1 MLLYAVT
8 IFVSAFLLFLVQP
21 LIAKQILPWFG
32 GSSAVWTTCL
42 VFFQSVLL
50 AGYAYTDWTT
60 RRLAPR
66 TQAWLH
72 IALLVASLAV
82 LPIVA
87 DAAWKPAGEEDPAL
101 RILGLLLVTI
111 GLPYLLLST
120 TGPLVQAWFARTFSN
135 AVPYRLFALSNLAS
149 MLALLAYPVA
159 LEPWIN
165 TSAQAWGWSGGY
177 FVFVLLCSAAAL
189 YGLRTGTP
197 LAEIAPGPAPAS
209 SGAVDGGTAHP
220 ATADAAPGWA
230 ALLMWLTLSAMGS
243 MLLLALSNHM
253 TQNIASVPFLWIV
266 PLVLYLLT
274 FILCFDSQGWY
285 RRTEILLMGAVI
297 LCVMAWGL
305 HSNEITLNIKVAI
318 PLYSMGLFILC
329 MFCHGELTLLK
340 PSPRYLTTFYLMIS
354 LGGALGG
361 LTVGVV
367 APHLF
372 SGYWELGIAFTLV
385 ALLAL
390 IRLRRSP
397 IYVLVLAAGVLVF
410 TGAQAVIY
418 VQEKLADALVIKRNF
433 YGVVRVKDYGDPKT
447 NPEATRS
454 LVHGVILHGEQ
465 LLDPARRNDLTSYYG
480 KHSGVGLAIDNSGEG
495 PRHVGVIGL
504 GVGTLAAYGRP
515 GDRYRMYEINP
526 QVVDLAWYWFS
537 YLQDSKAKV
546 DVVLGDARL
555 QLEREQ
561 PQAFDVLVVDAFSSD
576 SIPAHLLTLQA
587 MQVYLRHMKPD
598 GVIAFHLT
606 NRFLDLPPV
615 VRRIADELGLKSM
628 IVSDEPTERGDR
640 FMSSSDWV
648 LVSRS
653 DRMFQREAVKKV
665 AQEVESRPKWR
676 LWTDD
681 FNNLFQILK

>member
-1 MLLYAVT
+1 MYLYAAT
-8 IFVSAFLLFLVQP
+8 IFFSAFLLFLVQP

-60 RRLAPR
+60 RRLAPKK
-66 TQAWLH
+66 QAWLH
-72 IALLVASLAV
+72 IGLLVASLAV
-82 LPIVA
+82 LPILA
-87 DAAWKPAGEEDPAL
+87 DASWKPSGNEDPAL

-149 MLALLAYPVA
+149 MLALLSYPVA
-159 LEPWIN
+159 IEPWVN
-165 TSAQAWGWSGGY
+165 TFAQSWGWSAGY
-177 FVFVLLCSAAAL
+177 FVFVVLCSTAAVFGLRSSTVPIDVAPSRVAPVPPPASDMAAAAIQPPTW
-189 YGLRTGTP
+189 G
-197 LAEIAPGPAPAS
+197 
-209 SGAVDGGTAHP
+209 
-220 ATADAAPGWA
+220 
-230 ALLMWLTLSAMGS
+230 ALLMWLSLSAMGS
-243 MLLLALSNHM
+243 VLLLTLTSHI

-266 PLVLYLLT
+266 PLSLYLLT

-285 RRTEILLMGAVI
+285 RRVPLMLLGGAL

-305 HSNEITLNIKVAI
+305 HSNEVTLSIKFAI
-318 PLYSMGLFILC
+318 PLYCAGLFVLC
-329 MFCHGELTLLK
+329 MFCHGELTLIK
-340 PSPRYLTTFYLMIS
+340 PAPRYLTTFYLMIS

-361 LTVGVV
+361 LSVGVI
-367 APHLF
+367 APHVF
-372 SGYWELGIAFTLV
+372 SGYWELGIGFVLV

-390 IRLRRSP
+390 IRVRKAP
-397 IYVLVLAAGVLVF
+397 VYGLVVAVGVLVF
-410 TGAQAVIY
+410 TGVQAGIY
-418 VQEKLADALVIKRNF
+418 VKEKLADSLSIQRNF

-447 NPEATRS
+447 DPDAVRS

-465 LLDPARRNDLTSYYG
+465 RLDPARRMEPTSYYG
-480 KHSGVGLAIDNSGEG
+480 PASGIGLAIASSPED

-504 GVGTLAAYGRP
+504 GTGTLATYGRP

-526 QVVDLAWYWFS
+526 QVVDIAWYWFS
-537 YLQDSKAKV
+537 FLQDSKAKI

-555 QLEREQ
+555 QLEREP
-561 PQAFDVLVVDAFSSD
+561 PQGFDVLAIDAFSSD
-576 SIPAHLLTLQA
+576 SIPTHLITKQA
-587 MQVYLRHMKPD
+587 MEVYLRHMKPD
-598 GVIAFHLT
+598 GVIAFHIT

-615 VRRIADELGLKSM
+615 VRRIADELGLKAVL
-628 IVSDEPTERGDR
+628 VSDEPDDRQDR
-640 FMSSSDWV
+640 FLSSSDWV

-653 DRMFQREAVKKV
+653 DAALGKAAIK
-665 AQEVESRPKWR
+665 AAALPVESKPQWR
-676 LWTDD
+676 VWTDD

>member
-1 MLLYAVT
+1 MYLYAVT
-8 IFVSAFLLFLVQP
+8 IFFSAFLLFLVQP

-60 RRLAPR
+60 RRLAPKK
-66 TQAWLH
+66 QAWLH
-72 IALLVASLAV
+72 VGLLVASLAV
-82 LPIVA
+82 LPIIA
-87 DAAWKPAGEEDPAL
+87 DVSWKPSGDEDPAL
-101 RILGLLLVTI
+101 RILGLLLATI

-149 MLALLAYPVA
+149 MLALLSYPVA
-159 LEPWIN
+159 IEPWVN
-165 TSAQAWGWSGGY
+165 TVAQSWGWSAGY
-177 FVFVLLCSAAAL
+177 AVFVLLCAAAAM
-189 YGLRTGTP
+189 YGLKTSTVPVDLPPSRVVAEGTD
-197 LAEIAPGPAPAS
+197 AS
-209 SGAVDGGTAHP
+209 ALPPTRG
-220 ATADAAPGWA
+220 
-230 ALLMWLTLSAMGS
+230 ALLMWLSLSAMGS
-243 MLLLALSNHM
+243 VLLLALTSHM

-266 PLVLYLLT
+266 PLSLYLLT

-285 RRTEILLMGAVI
+285 RRTPLMLVGAAL

-305 HSNEITLNIKVAI
+305 HSNEVTLNIKLAI
-318 PLYSMGLFILC
+318 PLYCAGLFVLC

-361 LTVGVV
+361 LFVGVL
-367 APHLF
+367 APHAF
-372 SGYWELGIAFTLV
+372 NGYWELGIAFVLV

-390 IRLRRSP
+390 IRVRKAPL
-397 IYVLVLAAGVLVF
+397 YALVIAVGVLVF
-410 TGAQAVIY
+410 TGVQSGIY
-418 VQEKLADALVIKRNF
+418 VKEKLADSLSIQRNF

-447 NPEATRS
+447 DPEAVRS

-465 LLDPARRNDLTSYYG
+465 RLDPARKMDPTSYYG
-480 KHSGVGLAIDNSGEG
+480 PASGIGLAIANSPEG

-504 GVGTLAAYGRP
+504 GTGTLATYGRP

-526 QVVDLAWYWFS
+526 QVVNIAWYWFS
-537 YLQDSKAKV
+537 FLQDSKAKV

-555 QLEREQ
+555 QLEREA
-561 PQAFDVLVVDAFSSD
+561 PQAFDVLAIDAFSSD
-576 SIPAHLLTLQA
+576 SIPTHLITKEA
-587 MQVYLRHMKPD
+587 MEVYLRHLKPD
-598 GVIAFHLT
+598 GVIAFHVT

-628 IVSDEPTERGDR
+628 IVSDEPSDRQDR
-640 FMSSSDWV
+640 FLSSSDWV

-653 DRMFQREAVKKV
+653 DAMLQTAAIKAV
-665 AQEVESRPKWR
+665 ARPVDSKPQWR

>member
-1 MLLYAVT
+1 MRLYAVT

-66 TQAWLH
+66 RQVYLH
-72 IALLVASLAV
+72 IGLLVASLAV
-82 LPIVA
+82 LTQLIGI
-87 DAAWKPAGEEDPAL
+87 DAWKPAGDEDPVL

-120 TGPLVQAWFARTFSN
+120 TGPLVQAWFARTFTN

-149 MLALLAYPVA
+149 MLALLSYPIA
-159 LEPWIN
+159 IEPWVN
-165 TSAQAWGWSGGY
+165 TVAQSWGWSVGY
-177 FVFVLLCSAAAL
+177 LAFVVLCSVAAV
-189 YGLRTGTP
+189 YGLRSSSVP
-197 LAEIAPGPAPAS
+197 VDVAPTRYAPAGS
-209 SGAVDGGTAHP
+209 DAP
-220 ATADAAPGWA
+220 ADAPPTWST
-230 ALLMWLTLSAMGS
+230 LLMWLSLAATGS
-243 MLLLALSNHM
+243 LLLLALTNHI

-266 PLVLYLLT
+266 PLSLYLLT

-285 RRTEILLMGAVI
+285 RRTTLLLLGAAL
-297 LCVMAWGL
+297 LCAMAWGL
-305 HSNEITLNIKVAI
+305 HSNEVTLNIKIAI
-318 PLYSMGLFILC
+318 PLYCTGLFVLC

-361 LTVGVV
+361 LLVGVL
-367 APHLF
+367 APYLF
-372 SGYWELGIAFTLV
+372 NGYWELGIGFTLV

-390 IRLRRSP
+390 VRLRRAP
-397 IYVLVLAAGVLVF
+397 IYVLVIAVGVLGF
-410 TGAQAVIY
+410 TGVQSGIY
-418 VQEKLADALVIKRNF
+418 VKEKLDDALMIQRNF
-433 YGVVRVKDYGDPKT
+433 YGVVRVKDFGDPAT
-447 NPEATRS
+447 DAEAVRS

-465 LLDPARRNDLTSYYG
+465 RLDPARRMDPTSYYG
-480 KHSGVGLAIDNSGEG
+480 VRSGVGLAIANSDEE

-504 GVGTLAAYGRP
+504 GTGTLATYGRA
-515 GDRYRMYEINP
+515 GDRFRMYEINP
-526 QVVDLAWYWFS
+526 QVIDIARTWFS
-537 YLQDSKAKV
+537 FLDGSKAKI

-555 QLEREQ
+555 QLERE
-561 PQAFDVLVVDAFSSD
+561 PAQAFDVLVIDAFSSD
-576 SIPAHLLTLQA
+576 SIPTHLITREA

-598 GVIAFHLT
+598 GVVAFHVT

-615 VRRIADELGLKSM
+615 VRRIADELNLTSV
-628 IVSDEPTERGDR
+628 IVSDEPTERQDR
-640 FMSSSDWV
+640 FLSSSDWV

-653 DRMFQREAVKKV
+653 ARIFERPALKEA
-665 AQEVESRPKWR
+665 AQPVEARPQWR